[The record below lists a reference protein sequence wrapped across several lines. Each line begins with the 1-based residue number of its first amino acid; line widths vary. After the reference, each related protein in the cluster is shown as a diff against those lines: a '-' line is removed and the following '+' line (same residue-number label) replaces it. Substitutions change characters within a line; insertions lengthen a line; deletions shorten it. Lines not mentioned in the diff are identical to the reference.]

1 MNKQII
7 GDSSYFCLI
16 ELWKIYFSN
25 REHAAIGSDQQR
37 KQNRQHHYNPKQVAF
52 NFKSEYL
59 IHFKLL
65 GARHQRDPAHT
76 KAKLKGEL
84 AGHVN

>member
-1 MNKQII
+1 MVKLKKKDSAKIKINKEERHPHSTRQPHP
-7 GDSSYFCLI
+7 SSFLP
-16 ELWKIYFSN
+16 
-25 REHAAIGSDQQR
+25 
-37 KQNRQHHYNPKQVAF
+37 PKTA
-52 NFKSEYL
+52 SSSPM
-59 IHFKLL
+59 L